1 MLKQD
6 SPCSLSADFL
16 SIWKKNHIFADK
28 STIVSVMKKF
38 TLIMACSILMATTAL
53 AQEEE
58 PKTITLTDAEQTL
71 VEQNSD
77 FAFNLFRKTRDTESH
92 VISPLSIT
100 YALGMLNNGAEGIT
114 REEICQ
120 VLSGGRQTG
129 YADVATMNAFCRK
142 MLTES
147 ALLDEDTRVAIANT
161 IYFNGD
167 RKDIS
172 LKTPF
177 KDAAAT
183 YYDATPSVLSF
194 SDEATLGIIN
204 QWVAD
209 KTDDMITDL
218 LKPEDMQ
225 DPNLVSFLLN
235 AICFKGAWVNQF
247 EEWQTQNA
255 YFDNMRRTAMMM
267 SQVNEFRYAMTDLYQ
282 SVILPYGNG
291 SYQMTLFLPN
301 YGKTLDDLLEAMNGK
316 NWNAAEYQDY
326 MVWLSMP
333 RIETDTNQDLNE
345 IMASLGMPDAFQ
357 EYNGHGFLDFCYLGD
372 NEDDS
377 DPCWISIMRQK
388 AHLKLD
394 EKGTEAAAATV
405 IGMTDEAAPSQYAE
419 FIADRPF
426 LYIISERSTGSIFFI
441 GQYMGEPLQNP
452 RHDIS
457 LTDEERQLVKSN
469 NDFAIRLFRQA
480 RDEKSSVMSPLS
492 VTFALGML
500 NNGAAG
506 QTQQEINDVLG
517 FGEAGAD
524 GINNFC
530 RKMLT
535 ESGQLDKET
544 RVDIANNIYVNSHW
558 GFELQA
564 PFVQKAN
571 EYYDAQPETRD
582 FYDGITRDVINQ
594 WCSDHTEGMIR
605 EILSRDEFNKDAVS
619 YLLNALYFK
628 GAWVTKFNPD
638 NTKEESFNGGA
649 IVPMMHIPR
658 GEFMGGAEFA
668 YTSNDLY
675 QAIKLPYG
683 NEAYL
688 MTVILP
694 QEDKTIE
701 DVLDQMDG
709 QNWQFHGRSTVVD
722 LKLPRFET
730 EASIDLK
737 PVMAAL
743 GMPTAFNPDLAD
755 FSDFCNVPTYIAL
768 MKQVAKINVSEEGTE
783 AAAVTVIGSE
793 ATGMP
798 DYADFHATRPFLY
811 IISERSTGI
820 IFFIGQ
826 YMGDITMAMPQVE
839 TNKSTMGNPAI
850 YDLQGRKVSVDQ
862 SSILKKGIYIVNGKK
877 VIIK

>member
-1 MLKQD
+1 MKKIAFL
-6 SPCSLSADFL
+6 AL
-16 SIWKKNHIFADK
+16 SIF
-28 STIVSVMKKF
+28 IVSG
-38 TLIMACSILMATTAL
+38 ASAHEA
-53 AQEEE
+53 E
-58 PKTITLTDAEQTL
+58 PKAITLTDAERTL

-77 FAFNLFRKTRDTESH
+77 FAFNLFRKTRNTENH

-100 YALGMLNNGAEGIT
+100 YALGMLNNGADGIT

-120 VLSGGRQTG
+120 VLSGGRQEG
-129 YADVATMNAFCRK
+129 YADVATMNAFCKK

-147 ALLDEDTRVAIANT
+147 ALLDEDTRMAIANN
-161 IYFNGD
+161 IYFNGN
-167 RKDIS
+167 RKDLS
-172 LKTPF
+172 LKTAF
-177 KDAAAT
+177 KEAAVT

-194 SDEATLGIIN
+194 SDPTTLGVIN

-209 KTDDMITDL
+209 KTDGMITDL

-225 DPNLVSFLLN
+225 DHNLVSFLLN
-235 AICFKGAWVNQF
+235 AICFKGAWVNPF

-267 SQVNEFRYAMTDLYQ
+267 SQVNEFRYARTDLYQ

-301 YGKTLDDLLEAMNGK
+301 YGKTLDDLLEAMNGT
-316 NWNAAEYQDY
+316 NWNASEYQNY
-326 MVWLSMP
+326 MVRLSMP

-345 IMASLGMPDAFQ
+345 IMASLGMQNAFM
-357 EYNGHGFLDFCYLGD
+357 ENNGHGFWDFCYFGD
-372 NEDDS
+372 NEDES
-377 DPCWISIMRQK
+377 DQCFISLMRQK

-405 IGMTDEAAPSQYAE
+405 IGMADNAVPSQYAE

-441 GQYMGEPLQNP
+441 GQYMGEPLENP
-452 RHDIS
+452 RHDIR

-480 RDEKSSVMSPLS
+480 RDERSSIMSPLS
-492 VTFALGML
+492 ITYALGMM

-517 FGEAGAD
+517 FGETGAD
-524 GINNFC
+524 AINQFC

-544 RVDIANNIYVNSHW
+544 RVDIANTIYVNNHW
-558 GFELQA
+558 GYELQA

-594 WCSDHTEGMIR
+594 WGSDHTEGMIK
-605 EILSRDEFNKDAVS
+605 EILSKDGFNQDAVS

-628 GAWVTKFNPD
+628 GTWVTKFDPN

-649 IVPMMHIPR
+649 IVPMMHIPCV
-658 GEFMGGAEFA
+658 MGGAEFD

-709 QNWQFHGRSTVVD
+709 QNWQFHGRGTIVD

-737 PVMAAL
+737 PVMSAL
-743 GMPTAFNPDLAD
+743 GMPTAFNPDFAD
-755 FSDFCNVPTYIAL
+755 FSDFCNVPTYIGL
-768 MKQVAKINVSEEGTE
+768 MKQVAKINVNEEGTE
-783 AAAVTVIGSE
+783 AAAVTIIES
-793 ATGMP
+793 TSGMP
-798 DYADFHATRPFLY
+798 DIADFHATRPFIY

-826 YMGDITMAMPQVE
+826 YMGDITMGMPQVE
-839 TNKSTMGNPAI
+839 CNTKTVENPAI
-850 YDLQGRKVSVDQ
+850 YDLQGRKVSTDQ
-862 SSILKKGIYIVNGKK
+862 SFSLKKGIYIVNGKK
-877 VIIK
+877 VIVK

>member
-1 MLKQD
+1 MMKKIAFL
-6 SPCSLSADFL
+6 AL
-16 SIWKKNHIFADK
+16 SIF
-28 STIVSVMKKF
+28 IVSG
-38 TLIMACSILMATTAL
+38 ASAHEA
-53 AQEEE
+53 E
-58 PKTITLTDAEQTL
+58 PKAITLTDAERTL

-77 FAFNLFRKTRDTESH
+77 FAFNLFRKTRNTENH

-100 YALGMLNNGAEGIT
+100 YALGMLNNGADGIT

-120 VLSGGRQTG
+120 VLSGGRQEG
-129 YADVATMNAFCRK
+129 YADVATMNAFCKK

-147 ALLDEDTRVAIANT
+147 ALLDEDTRMAIANN
-161 IYFNGD
+161 IYFNGN
-167 RKDIS
+167 RKNLS
-172 LKTPF
+172 LKTAF
-177 KDAAAT
+177 KEAAAT

-194 SDEATLGIIN
+194 SDPTTLGVIN

-209 KTDDMITDL
+209 KTDGMITDL

-225 DPNLVSFLLN
+225 DHNLVSFLLN
-235 AICFKGAWVNQF
+235 AICFKGAWVNPF

-267 SQVNEFRYAMTDLYQ
+267 SQVNEFRYARTDLYQ

-301 YGKTLDDLLEAMNGK
+301 YGKTLDDLLEAMNGT
-316 NWNAAEYQDY
+316 NWNASEYQNY
-326 MVWLSMP
+326 MVRLSMP

-345 IMASLGMPDAFQ
+345 IMASLGMQNAFM
-357 EYNGHGFLDFCYLGD
+357 ENNGHGFLDFCYFGD
-372 NEDDS
+372 NEDES
-377 DPCWISIMRQK
+377 DQCFISLMRQK

-405 IGMTDEAAPSQYAE
+405 IGMADNAVPSLYAE

-441 GQYMGEPLQNP
+441 GQYMGEPLENP
-452 RHDIS
+452 RHDIR

-480 RDEKSSVMSPLS
+480 RDERSSIMSPLS
-492 VTFALGML
+492 ITYALGMM

-517 FGEAGAD
+517 FGETGAD
-524 GINNFC
+524 AINQFC

-544 RVDIANNIYVNSHW
+544 RVDIANTIYVNNHW
-558 GFELQA
+558 GYELKE
-564 PFVQKAN
+564 PFIQKAN

-594 WCSDHTEGMIR
+594 WGSDHTEGMIK
-605 EILSRDEFNKDAVS
+605 EILSKDGFNQDAVS

-628 GAWVTKFNPD
+628 GTWVTKFDPN

-649 IVPMMHIPR
+649 IVPMMHIPCV
-658 GEFMGGAEFA
+658 MGGAEFD

-709 QNWQFHGRSTVVD
+709 QNWQFHGRGTIVD

-737 PVMAAL
+737 PVMSAL
-743 GMPTAFNPDLAD
+743 GMPTAFNPDFAD
-755 FSDFCNVPTYIAL
+755 FSDFCNVPTYIGL
-768 MKQVAKINVSEEGTE
+768 MKQVAKINVNEEGTE
-783 AAAVTVIGSE
+783 AAAVTIIECTS
-793 ATGMP
+793 GMP
-798 DYADFHATRPFLY
+798 DIADFHATRPFIY

-826 YMGDITMAMPQVE
+826 YMGDITMGMPQVE
-839 TNKSTMGNPAI
+839 CNTKTVENPAI
-850 YDLQGRKVSVDQ
+850 YDLQGRKVSTDQ
-862 SSILKKGIYIVNGKK
+862 SFSLKKGIYIVNGKK
-877 VIIK
+877 VIVK

>member
-1 MLKQD
+1 M
-6 SPCSLSADFL
+6 
-16 SIWKKNHIFADK
+16 
-28 STIVSVMKKF
+28 
-38 TLIMACSILMATTAL
+38 
-53 AQEEE
+53 
-58 PKTITLTDAEQTL
+58 LTDAERTL

-172 LKTPF
+172 LKTAF
-177 KDAAAT
+177 KEAAAT
-183 YYDATPSVLSF
+183 YYDATPSVLRF
-194 SDEATLGIIN
+194 SDEGTLGIIN

-209 KTDDMITDL
+209 KTDGMITDL
-218 LKPEDMQ
+218 LKPGDMQ

-247 EEWQTQNA
+247 EEWQTQKA
-255 YFDNMRRTAMMM
+255 YFDNMQRTAMMM
-267 SQVNEFRYAMTDLYQ
+267 SQVNEFRYARTDLYQ

-291 SYQMTLFLPN
+291 SYQMTLFLPRA
-301 YGKTLDDLLEAMNGK
+301 GKTLDDVLAAMNGT
-316 NWNAAEYQDY
+316 NWNASEYQNY
-326 MVWLSMP
+326 MVRLSMP

-345 IMASLGMPDAFQ
+345 IMASLGMQNAFM
-357 EYNGHGFLDFCYLGD
+357 ENNGHGFLDFCYFGD

-377 DPCWISIMRQK
+377 DQCWISMMRQK

-405 IGMTDEAAPSQYAE
+405 IGMADKAAPSQYAE

-441 GQYMGEPLQNP
+441 GQYMGEPLENP
-452 RHDIS
+452 RHDIK

-469 NDFAIRLFRQA
+469 NDFAVRLFRQA
-480 RDEKSSVMSPLS
+480 RDERSSIMSPLS
-492 VTFALGML
+492 ITYALGMM

-517 FGEAGAD
+517 FGKTGAD
-524 GINNFC
+524 AINQFC

-544 RVDIANNIYVNSHW
+544 RVDIANTIYVNNHW
-558 GFELQA
+558 GYELKE
-564 PFVQKAN
+564 PFIQKAN

-594 WCSDHTEGMIR
+594 WGSDHTEGMIK
-605 EILSRDEFNKDAVS
+605 EILSKDEFNQDAVS

-628 GAWVTKFNPD
+628 GAWVTKFDPN
-638 NTKEESFNGGA
+638 NTEEESFNGGT
-649 IVPMMHIPR
+649 IVPMMHIPC
-658 GEFMGGAEFA
+658 GEFMGGAEFD

-798 DYADFHATRPFLY
+798 HYADFHATRPFLY

-826 YMGDITMAMPQVE
+826 YMGDITMGMPQVE
-839 TNKSTMGNPAI
+839 SNTKTVKNPAI
-850 YDLQGRKVSVDQ
+850 YDLQGRKVSADA
-862 SSILKKGIYIVNGKK
+862 SSGLKKGIYVVNGKK
-877 VIIK
+877 VVVK

>member
-1 MLKQD
+1 M
-6 SPCSLSADFL
+6 
-16 SIWKKNHIFADK
+16 
-28 STIVSVMKKF
+28 VSVMRKF
-38 TLIMACSILMATTAL
+38 SLTLACSIMMVTTAL
-53 AQEEE
+53 AWDGDGE
-58 PKTITLTDAEQTL
+58 PKTITLTDAERTL

-77 FAFNLFRKTRDTESH
+77 FAFNLFRKTRDTENH

-100 YALGMLNNGAEGIT
+100 YALGMLNNGADGIT

-120 VLSGGRQTG
+120 VLSGGRQEG

-167 RKDIS
+167 RKDVS
-172 LKTPF
+172 LKSAF

-183 YYDATPSVLSF
+183 YYDATPSIVNF
-194 SDEATLGIIN
+194 SDPATLGIIN
-204 QWVAD
+204 QWA
-209 KTDDMITDL
+209 TDHTDGMIRDL

-267 SQVNEFRYAMTDLYQ
+267 SQVNEFRYARTDLYQ
-282 SVILPYGNG
+282 SVVLPYGNG

-301 YGKTLDDLLEAMNGK
+301 YGKTLDNLLDAMNGTS
-316 NWNAAEYQDY
+316 WNAAKYQNY
-326 MVWLSMP
+326 MVRLSMP
-333 RIETDTNQDLNE
+333 RIETDTDQDLNE
-345 IMASLGMPDAFQ
+345 IMASLGMPNAFL
-357 EYNGHGFLDFCYLGD
+357 EYNGHGFLDFCYFGD

-377 DPCWISIMRQK
+377 DRCWISMMRQK

-405 IGMTDEAAPSQYAE
+405 IGMYDKAAPSQYAE

-441 GQYMGEPLQNP
+441 GQYMGEPLENP

-457 LTDEERQLVKSN
+457 LTEEERQLVKSN
-469 NDFAIRLFRQA
+469 NDFAVRLFRQA
-480 RDEKSSVMSPLS
+480 RDERSSIMSPLS
-492 VTFALGML
+492 ITYALGMM

-524 GINNFC
+524 AINQFC

-544 RVDIANNIYVNSHW
+544 RVDIANTIYVNHHW
-558 GFELQA
+558 GFELQT

-768 MKQVAKINVSEEGTE
+768 MKQVAKIKVNEEGTE

-826 YMGDITMAMPQVE
+826 YMGDITMGMPQVE
-839 TNKSTMGNPAI
+839 SNTKTVENSAI
-850 YDLQGRKVSVDQ
+850 YDLQGRRLDGTPA
-862 SSILKKGIYIVNGKK
+862 KGVYIQNGRKYVK
-877 VIIK
+877 

>member
-1 MLKQD
+1 MRK
-6 SPCSLSADFL
+6 
-16 SIWKKNHIFADK
+16 
-28 STIVSVMKKF
+28 IV
-38 TLIMACSILMATTAL
+38 LMALSILMVSTSF
-53 AQEEE
+53 AQYGE
-58 PKTITLTDAEQTL
+58 PRTITLTDAERTL

-77 FAFNLFRKTRDTESH
+77 FAFNLFRKTRNTESH

-120 VLSGGRQTG
+120 VLSGGRQAG

-183 YYDATPSVLSF
+183 YYNATPSVLSF
-194 SDEATLGIIN
+194 SDEATLDVIN

-267 SQVNEFRYAMTDLYQ
+267 SQVNEFRYARTDLYQ

-301 YGKTLDDLLEAMNGK
+301 YGKTLDDLLDAMNGT
-316 NWNAAEYQDY
+316 NWNTAKYQDY
-326 MVWLSMP
+326 MVRLCMP
-333 RIETDTNQDLNE
+333 RIETDTDQNLNE
-345 IMASLGMPDAFQ
+345 IMASLGMPDAFL
-357 EYNGHGFLDFCYLGD
+357 EYNGHGFFDFCYFGD

-377 DPCWISIMRQK
+377 DRCWISMMRQK

-405 IGMTDEAAPSQYAE
+405 IGMYDKAGPSQYAE

-441 GQYMGEPLQNP
+441 GQYMGETLDNP

-457 LTDEERQLVKSN
+457 LTDEEKRLVKSN

-480 RDEKSSVMSPLS
+480 RDVNSTVISPLS
-492 VTFALGML
+492 ITFALGMM

-524 GINNFC
+524 GINQFC
-530 RKMLT
+530 RKILS

-544 RVDIANNIYVNSHW
+544 RVDVANTIYVNSHW
-558 GFELQA
+558 GIELQA
-564 PFVQKAN
+564 SFVQKAN
-571 EYYDAQPETRD
+571 QYYDAQPETRD

-594 WCSDHTEGMIR
+594 WSSDHTEGIIN
-605 EILSRDEFNKDAVS
+605 EILSKDEFNKDAES

-649 IVPMMHIPR
+649 KVPMMHIPR
-658 GEFMGGAEFA
+658 GEFMNGAEFA
-668 YTSNDLY
+668 YTENDLY

-683 NEAYL
+683 NEAYQ

-694 QEDKTIE
+694 QPDKTID
-701 DVLDQMDG
+701 DVLDKMDG
-709 QNWQFHGRSTVVD
+709 QNWQFHGRGTIVD

-730 EASIDLK
+730 EASTDLK
-737 PVMAAL
+737 PVMSAL
-743 GMPTAFNPDLAD
+743 GMPTAFILDLAE
-755 FSDFCNVPTYIAL
+755 FPDFCNMPTFIGL
-768 MKQVAKINVSEEGTE
+768 MKQVAKINVNEEGTE
-783 AAAVTVIGSE
+783 AAAVTVIGAE
-793 ATGMP
+793 TTGMP
-798 DYADFHATRPFLY
+798 GTADFHATRPFIY

-826 YMGDITMAMPQVE
+826 YMGEIMMDIPQIEV
-839 TNKSTMGNPAI
+839 STSTTANPAI
-850 YDLQGRKVSVDQ
+850 YDLQGRRLDGAPA
-862 SSILKKGIYIVNGKK
+862 KGVYIQNGRKYIVR
-877 VIIK
+877 